1 MKSEFARLFRFS
13 RSPAETLLFAT
24 EPESKSKLKETGAGF
39 ARNGYEMLKR
49 FLGDLAKLRQVE
61 YTDLRTDPRRYKD
74 AYGTDFTC
82 TITIEIKF
90 KRLPLIQS
98 NGYGYG
104 ASARGAKL
112 IALAESLE
120 RLGFC
125 LRAWHDSGLGRD
137 TSVFEKFAVAN
148 NTNGACFH
156 SSPLKA
162 LKGAFCELLER
173 DAFLAAWYSGR
184 RLPVSRISR
193 SHRLYPW
200 ACRFAA
206 EGWEL
211 REHCWLHDIVPA
223 VFVGLSLTR
232 KAPARD
238 QWNFF
243 FGSGADLSADEA
255 RDKALKE
262 MLKNRRYCSRW
273 MVGTS
278 DRAVSAQ
285 LRSVESRRVL
295 YQSPAFV
302 RKFTERLTLQPSAA
316 IQSRSE
322 FSDRDFVAQCFRKI
336 ASAKV
341 VPLLLPGPFRET
353 AFCVQIVCDEL
364 QGLDWE
370 IPPRYNLARLKA
382 LYRTATRSVSRLPHP
397 LS

>member
-1 MKSEFARLFRFS
+1 MKSESASFFRFS
-13 RSPAETLLFAT
+13 RSPAEALLFGT
-24 EPESKSKLKETGAGF
+24 EPKGTGAGL
-39 ARNGYEMLKR
+39 AGHGYRTLAR
-49 FLGDLAKLRQVE
+49 FLRGLAKLRQVE
-61 YTDLRTDPRRYKD
+61 YTDLRTDLRRFKD
-74 AYGTDFTC
+74 AGGTDFTC

-90 KRLPLIQS
+90 RRLPLIQS

-104 ASARGAKL
+104 ASAREAKL

-125 LRAWHDSGLGRD
+125 LRGWHDSGLAREATVLETFSATD
-137 TSVFEKFAVAN
+137 

-173 DAFLAAWYSGR
+173 DAFLAAWYSGC
-184 RLPVSRISR
+184 RLPVSRIS
-193 SHRLYPW
+193 SDHRLYPW
-200 ACRFAA
+200 VRRFAA

-232 KAPARD
+232 RVPARD

-243 FGSGADLSADEA
+243 FGSGAAPGADEA

-262 MLKNRRYCSRW
+262 ILKNRRYCSRW
-273 MVGTS
+273 TVGTS
-278 DRAVSAQ
+278 GRAVSAQ

-295 YQSPAFV
+295 YQGPAFV
-302 RKFTERLTLQPSAA
+302 RKFTERLALRPRAA

-322 FSDRDFVAQCFRKI
+322 LSDREFVAQCFRKI
-336 ASAKV
+336 ESAKV

-353 AFCVQIVCDEL
+353 AFCLQIVCNEL

-370 IPPRYNLARLKA
+370 IPPRYNLARLQA
-382 LYRTATRSVSRLPHP
+382 LYRTAPRSVSRLPHP